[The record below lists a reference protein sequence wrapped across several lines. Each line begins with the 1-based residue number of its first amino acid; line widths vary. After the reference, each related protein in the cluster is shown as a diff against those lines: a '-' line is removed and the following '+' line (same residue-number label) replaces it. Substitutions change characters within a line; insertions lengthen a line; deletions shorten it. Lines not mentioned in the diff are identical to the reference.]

1 MPNPITISAPASY
14 APLSAVGF
22 AEADYTLAPV
32 SADRPLPVSTVSV
45 PAPASLTGTTTASA
59 VVGPFTPNSNK
70 PVVLALSGTW
80 SGTVKVLR
88 STDGGTTKL
97 PITAA
102 GMAWGS
108 FTANCCEPVWE
119 ESVSGAALY
128 LDIALGSG
136 SLTYRMA
143 Q

>member
-1 MPNPITISAPASY
+1 MPPSIPVTTPASY
-14 APLSAVGF
+14 APISAVGY
-22 AEADYTLAPV
+22 AEADSTLSPV
-32 SADRPLPVSTVSV
+32 SADKPLPVSTVSV
-45 PAPASLTGTTTASA
+45 PAPAALAGTAAASA

-70 PVVLALSGTW
+70 PVVLALSGSW
-80 SGTVKVLR
+80 SGVVKVLR

-102 GMAWGS
+102 GLVWGQFS
-108 FTANCCEPVWE
+108 ANCCEPVWE

-128 LDIALGSG
+128 LDIALSSG